1 MIRSIR
7 MAEMRAVRRGSR
19 KVAKSSGNGSKAPG
33 KRRNGTKV
41 ARVKISKTL
50 VWVEK
55 YLRRVERLMPA
66 TTMPSAIRSFVPN
79 PRKKHRTL
87 GNCCLDDRTI
97 TLATHS
103 IKVRTMKDG
112 KKKRELIPL
121 SHLEILQTLA
131 HEMSH
136 LAYEEHG
143 YEQEWYG
150 RTIFHTFGI
159 KEVCQHCHG
168 KGRMPARYEN
178 T

>member
-33 KRRNGTKV
+33 KRRNGTRV

-50 VWVEK
+50 AWVEK

-66 TTMPSAIRSFVPN
+66 TTMPRAIRSFVPN

-103 IKVRTMKDG
+103 IKLRTMKDG

-159 KEVCQHCHG
+159 REACPHCHG